1 MKDHPPDEFWE
12 NYKQLSSLLYQQA
25 IFDCNKDKIITGH
38 YAGFAKRDQPE
49 VDERGETFPLR
60 RQLIDQEG
68 PAVGAQGL
76 VVDVQIRSSTI
87 SELLNHQNIMNAQ
100 SRVRH

>member
-1 MKDHPPDEFWE
+1 
-12 NYKQLSSLLYQQA
+12 LQQRQ
-25 IFDCNKDKIITGH
+25 NNNGT

-60 RQLIDQEG
+60 RQLIDKEG

-76 VVDVQIRSSTI
+76 VVDVQIRPSTI
-87 SELLNHQNIMNAQ
+87 SELLNHQNIMKAQ
-100 SRVRH
+100 SRVRN